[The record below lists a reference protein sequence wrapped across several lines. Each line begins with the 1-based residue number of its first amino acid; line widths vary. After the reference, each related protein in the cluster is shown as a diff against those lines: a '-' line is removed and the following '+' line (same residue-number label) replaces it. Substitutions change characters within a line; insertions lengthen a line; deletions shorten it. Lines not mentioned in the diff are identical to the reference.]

1 MRIGGTLVLGMAM
14 MLSGCGQ
21 PDYVTDSQASVLL
34 LVVDINEGAV
44 LDSDVRLGADSNL
57 ICPDTVPI
65 TLTVRNKNPTVA
77 GGSAGDVLLKQYE
90 VRYVRSD
97 GRELE
102 GTDVP
107 HTVSGGLASSV
118 LVDNTVTIPIEVV
131 RRQAKLEPPLAG
143 ITGFDIVT
151 MIAEITVAG
160 NTVSGN
166 TVSASGRLQID
177 FANYGD
183 TNDSCPSEG

>member
-34 LVVDINEGAV
+34 LVVDVNEGAV

-57 ICPDTVPI
+57 VCPDTVPI
-65 TLTVRNKNPTVA
+65 TLSVRNKNPTVA
-77 GGSAGDVLLKQYE
+77 GGSQGDVLIKQYE
-90 VRYVRSD
+90 VRYARSD
-97 GRELE
+97 GRSQE
-102 GTDVP
+102 GVDVP
-107 HTVSGGLASSV
+107 HSIAGGIGSAVTVEGTT
-118 LVDNTVTIPIEVV
+118 TVPIEVV

-143 ITGFDIVT
+143 ITGYDIVT

-160 NTVSGN
+160 ETVSGDS
-166 TVSASGRLQID
+166 VSASGRLQID

-183 TNDSCPSEG
+183 TNESCPSEG